1 MFTLIILA
9 ILLLVLL
16 SLPIWPV
23 YVPEG
28 IQKVKYRRWSSFG
41 TSNQVIPYQIK
52 YNDKN
57 EPLSITFRG
66 SGYKPDRL
74 TPGLYFCRSIIF
86 DRVETAEW
94 PNVGSEEVG
103 IVISQV
109 GKQLPPGRRFVFLPE
124 GTKLDLL
131 QSVGMYLLK
140 GGQIGESATVL
151 TSYVKPLHPA
161 AFLVVT
167 RHKVYGIPY
176 DAGLRTKQ
184 KKGNLTYADFGFK
197 ETDFNLTTVESGKIG
212 LVTLQNGDPIPN
224 GLPVWRH
231 GGWNDFIGDYEK
243 WPPKDYKLPL
253 LEMPDLNKKNTEE
266 IDEAFAKLEKEWL
279 EMSEEKIAVL
289 KSQLLKYGDL
299 GKVCSN
305 NVVDIMPQP
314 MSIYSYEEVLEPQ
327 QPEEPEVPKGEVSP
341 KDQHE
346 YIQKRKKY
354 EGDLVKY
361 REDKDRYDLYLNE
374 LEWKKKLKKLTEDI
388 WWKQW
393 DREYKFGSEL
403 LRRVISWDCSKH
415 GNYTN
420 LTGQIYAGP
429 QLTPILPGS
438 YAFNKHLIVVK
449 QVESTNVPANQAL
462 AVVSATG
469 PQGHDIT
476 PSNFKFNPIVRPGFI
491 GGIWSVAIGPGQRYP
506 LNTDYLELDSWITSI
521 MVLYWSDNKTMSPF
535 DKNLNTIRRLS
546 KDKVYMNV
554 DLNAKISIPIEA
566 VPFCKARFGSQ
577 EDLVNGY
584 LQAEVTSW
592 TMKFIEGHTAEEI
605 LTAQEVLGKD
615 LHRHLTALL
624 SKYNIEVREI
634 LFEKVDP
641 EESYYKIVNA
651 KTLADMGAKTAI
663 AEKDLAVQQGLR
675 NQQRGIAEALETIE
689 VARGTVGA
697 RKLLIEAVKETLGE
711 KAANALVIAQ
721 ELVSG
726 KHPGMPTALA
736 ITADKVADFL
746 STLPFITQSAN
757 EIKVA
762 LTEKLEEKT
771 QATDQKKSDA
781 TDKTL

>member
-140 GGQIGESATVL
+140 GGQIGELATVL

-415 GNYTN
+415 GDYTN

-506 LNTDYLELDSWITSI
+506 LNTDYLELASWI
-521 MVLYWSDNKTMSPF
+521 
-535 DKNLNTIRRLS
+535 
-546 KDKVYMNV
+546 
-554 DLNAKISIPIEA
+554 
-566 VPFCKARFGSQ
+566 
-577 EDLVNGY
+577 
-584 LQAEVTSW
+584 
-592 TMKFIEGHTAEEI
+592 MKFIEGHTAEEI

-771 QATDQKKSDA
+771 QATDQKKS
-781 TDKTL
+781 